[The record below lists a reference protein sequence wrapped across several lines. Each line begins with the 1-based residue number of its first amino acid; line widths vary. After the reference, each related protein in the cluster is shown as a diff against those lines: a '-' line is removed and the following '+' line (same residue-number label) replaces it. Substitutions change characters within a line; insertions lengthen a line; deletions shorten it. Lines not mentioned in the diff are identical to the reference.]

1 MEISVILVRLSVEHL
16 VEVATRIH
24 LWLSVWWREFFDGG
38 TQILYRIVQP
48 EQ

>member
-1 MEISVILVRLSVEHL
+1 MKVSVILVRLSVEHL
-16 VEVATRIH
+16 VEVATGVHFR
-24 LWLSVWWREFFDGG
+24 WFVRWREFFDGG